1 MSNLSSVIAEISIV
15 PIGTSDTSIG
25 KEIAAAY
32 DAIRNIKNLKKV
44 TLTPMSTQVES
55 DNLDY
60 IFQAIHAAH
69 DSAKSV
75 GVKRVI
81 STIRI
86 DERLDKPNTLDLL
99 QQIQDNRTYMSYQPV
114 SCFACFLVSIKKYA
128 KIHLSSSRL

>member
-1 MSNLSSVIAEISIV
+1 MSNLSTVNAEISIV
-15 PIGTSDTSIG
+15 PIGTSNTSIG

-55 DNLDY
+55 ESLDD

-75 GVKRVI
+75 GAKRVI

-86 DERLDKPNTLDLL
+86 DERLDKPNTLDEKVK
-99 QQIQDNRTYMSYQPV
+99 SV
-114 SCFACFLVSIKKYA
+114 KA
-128 KIHLSSSRL
+128 KVG

>member
-1 MSNLSSVIAEISIV
+1 MSNLSTVNAEISIV
-15 PIGTSDTSIG
+15 PIGTSNTSIG

-55 DNLDY
+55 ESLDD

-75 GVKRVI
+75 GAKRVI

-86 DERLDKPNTLDLL
+86 DERLDKPNTLDEKVE
-99 QQIQDNRTYMSYQPV
+99 SV
-114 SCFACFLVSIKKYA
+114 KA
-128 KIHLSSSRL
+128 KVG